1 MYNLS
6 MKSKLLT
13 ICLLLVTSQV
23 FASESYFKSDLF
35 KGSNLVSHCHNMKAS
50 WEMPLKHHYPYEM
63 NRVIWVEV
71 KTTRETLEALV
82 PKPLK
87 INESNSILF
96 YIGKF
101 NIKEPNPSSY
111 HESGILV
118 PVTYKDSDSG
128 EVKKSFFVSI
138 MHLDKNIPIVGG
150 RVIYGANKYFA
161 EIDMFENENTI
172 NASVKIPG
180 VTLIEMKVNLQ
191 KKLIDKTTEFKNDGW
206 IAAKCMASNNI
217 KSEKFKSLNL
227 ADVSNFK
234 IHEFHTG
241 DAELKLN
248 SNKEYPFGNIPILE
262 IKEAVFQI
270 DSWLLGDSL
279 LIHSYKQD

>member
-1 MYNLS
+1 
-6 MKSKLLT
+6 MKTKLLT
-13 ICLLLVTSQV
+13 ICLLLFTSQV
-23 FASESYFKSDLF
+23 FASESSFKSDLF
-35 KGSNLVSHCHNMKAS
+35 KGSNLVSHCHNMKAT
-50 WEMPLKHHYPYEM
+50 WGMPLKHHYPYEM

-71 KTTRETLEALV
+71 KTQRETLEALV

-87 INESNSILF
+87 INEDNSILF

-111 HESGILV
+111 HESGVLV

-128 EVKKSFFVSI
+128 EDKKSFFVSI

-161 EIDMFENENTI
+161 EIEMLENENTI
-172 NASVKIPG
+172 NASVKISG
-180 VTLIEMKVNLQ
+180 VTLIEMRVNLQ

-248 SNKEYPFGNIPILE
+248 SNKEYPFGNIPIIE
-262 IKEAVFQI
+262 IKKAAFQI
-270 DSWLLGDSL
+270 DSWVLGDSL